1 MLKADTFFKHTD
13 NGENVRTNV
22 LSLQQH
28 ILKWFFRYGII
39 ADVPIHWG
47 WNQTKFSK
55 NGPTSV
61 MTFLKI
67 LNLIHDFFRKVPYL
81 VLCPCCKIKKTH
93 GNLDTS
99 SNHSDLHH
107 NFQTCIGPITAGIA
121 QTCKK
126 GLIGLDLFQ
135 KLGMTWQPN

>member
-1 MLKADTFFKHTD
+1 MCQFTEVEIKQSF
-13 NGENVRTNV
+13 
-22 LSLQQH
+22 
-28 ILKWFFRYGII
+28 
-39 ADVPIHWG
+39 P
-47 WNQTKFSK
+47 K
-55 NGPTSV
+55 NGPTS

-135 KLGMTWQPN
+135 KSGMTWQPN